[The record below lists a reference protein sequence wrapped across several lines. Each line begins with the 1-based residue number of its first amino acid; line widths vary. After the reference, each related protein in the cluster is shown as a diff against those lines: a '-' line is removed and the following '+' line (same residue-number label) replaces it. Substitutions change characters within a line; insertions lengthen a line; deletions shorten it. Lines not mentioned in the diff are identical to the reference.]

1 MALEEF
7 GWFEEILE
15 ESVRRNTV
23 SDEKKRMKPD
33 LRTHERGLYMHVVR
47 YMHVVLSPEEQCMHH
62 AV

>member
-23 SDEKKRMKPD
+23 SDEKRS
-33 LRTHERGLYMHVVR
+33 GSSQV
-47 YMHVVLSPEEQCMHH
+47 
-62 AV
+62 